1 MDSLSSFPHISA
13 VQLNTE
19 ACLTLVFEMGTS
31 EPSPYDRPYMG
42 NYLVFIK
49 LTIFSSVETFI
60 YTISFNIFIINIK
73 QNKVINNAKD
83 EKNIR
88 NI

>member
-1 MDSLSSFPHISA
+1 
-13 VQLNTE
+13 
-19 ACLTLVFEMGTS
+19 MGI
-31 EPSPYDRPYMG
+31 
-42 NYLVFIK
+42 YLVFIK